1 MRKSQRRNNPTALP
15 TRLKCPGLLAFAI
28 ALALPAAG
36 PAATLAERAATIDA
50 PVRGDELKLSSP
62 LEVGRA
68 EIVPAEG
75 TRVRT
80 LLAQGVPCGIIFE
93 GPARLRYR
101 VEDRFSAPVAGRNL
115 RRFGSLK
122 ATPAGQ
128 GLEIA
133 ADLDGAVVWGW
144 GLGHASEAAAPA
156 GAGLP
161 EWAAKVLAGSR
172 FALPSH
178 DLLAA
183 EANGADGVRY
193 ALLRGKFLDLLLQ
206 VDPRSGEEGLY
217 RVAKGTDPD
226 NTFREGIW
234 KMDLVAQPIGR
245 AWWDRVPPELVA
257 EHERIAIENPG
268 GEQLH
273 IVSHS
278 RLRAHRAGTSLW
290 RADLIDEVYDI
301 RGGRHPVTVRSVR
314 VDGRPADFLHRA
326 DELLVPLGR
335 ALAGKETVEV
345 EVSYD
350 GEIALR
356 PEGNSYWVLGTLP
369 WYPRQALAGELA
381 TIEITVDVPEPWTPF
396 ASGAVVSRTAEGGR
410 RRLSARLDQP
420 MQFAVVTAGKY
431 KIVEATYEGVTCRA
445 ATYAMLNE
453 PAARKLIERF
463 FAGRRF
469 FEQLFSEP
477 YPFRD
482 FAMIEVKDWG
492 FGQAPPG
499 IIFFTQEF
507 FTVPVNAD
515 TTPYFQDRNA
525 RYLHE
530 LAHGWWGHV
539 VKMDAPEEIWLS
551 EAFSD
556 YTAALAVRQLLK
568 GRGEHEFDKIV
579 KDWIQAAGQ
588 IRPGASLYLAHHIA
602 SNDVRDREDY
612 WRLRYGKGPLVVH
625 ALRLELQRQKGSAD
639 EGDRYFIALLRSFMK
654 RNRYGWG
661 TTGSLVETLDQLT
674 GGNWQPWFERY
685 VYGTE
690 TPQLSK

>member
-1 MRKSQRRNNPTALP
+1 MPTC
-15 TRLKCPGLLAFAI
+15 LKCPGLLAFAI
-28 ALALPAAG
+28 ALAIPAAG
-36 PAATLAERAATIDA
+36 RAATLTERAAAIDA
-50 PVRGDELKLSSP
+50 PVRGGELKLSSP

-68 EIVPAEG
+68 EIVPVEG

-80 LLAQGVPCGIIFE
+80 LLAQGVPCGIVFE

-101 VEDRFSAPVAGRNL
+101 VEDRFSAPVAERNL

-122 ATPAGQ
+122 TTPAGQ

-144 GLGHASEAAAPA
+144 GLGQAGETAAP

-161 EWAAKVLAGSR
+161 EWATKVLAGSR
-172 FALPSH
+172 FPLPSH
-178 DLLAA
+178 DLLVA

-193 ALLRGKFLDLLLQ
+193 ALLRGRFLDLLLQ

-217 RVAKGTDPD
+217 RVEKGTDPD

-268 GEQLH
+268 GEQLR

-278 RLRAHRAGTSLW
+278 RLRVRRAGTSLW
-290 RADLIDEVYDI
+290 RADLIDEIYDI
-301 RGGRHPVTVRSVR
+301 HGRRHPVTVRSVR
-314 VDGRPADFLHRA
+314 VDGRPADFLHRD
-326 DELLVPLGR
+326 DELLVPFRR
-335 ALAGKETVEV
+335 ALAEKETVEV

-350 GEIALR
+350 GELALR
-356 PEGNSYWVLGTLP
+356 PAGNSYWVLGTLP
-369 WYPRQALAGELA
+369 WYPRRELAGELA
-381 TIEITVDVPEPWTPF
+381 TIDITVDVPEPWTPF
-396 ASGAVVSRTAEGGR
+396 ASGAVVSRTAQGGR
-410 RRLSARLDQP
+410 HRLSTRLDQP

-431 KIVEATYEGVTCRA
+431 KIVEGTHEGVTCRV
-445 ATYAMLNE
+445 ATYAMLKE
-453 PAARKLIERF
+453 RAARQLIERF

-469 FEQLFSEP
+469 FEHLFAEP

-507 FTVPVNAD
+507 FTVPVNPG
-515 TTPYFQDRNA
+515 TTHYFQDRNV

-530 LAHGWWGHV
+530 LAHGWWGNV

-551 EAFSD
+551 EAFAD
-556 YTAALAVRQLLK
+556 YTAALAVWQLLK
-568 GRGEHEFDKIV
+568 GRGEHEFDEIV
-579 KDWIQAAGQ
+579 KDWVEAASL
-588 IRPGASLYLAHHIA
+588 IHPGASLYLTHHIA
-602 SNDVRDREDY
+602 WNEARDREDY

-625 ALRLELQRQKGSAD
+625 ALRLELQRQKGSAE
-639 EGDRYFIALLRSFMK
+639 EGDRYFIALLRSYMK

-661 TTGSLVETLDQLT
+661 TTRSLVETLDQVT
-674 GGNWQPWFERY
+674 AGNWQPWFERY

-690 TPQLSK
+690 TPQLPK